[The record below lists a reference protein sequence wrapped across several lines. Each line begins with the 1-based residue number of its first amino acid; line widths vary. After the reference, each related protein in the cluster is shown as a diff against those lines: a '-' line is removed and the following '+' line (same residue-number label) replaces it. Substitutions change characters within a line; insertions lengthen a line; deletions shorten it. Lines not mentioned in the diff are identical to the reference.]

1 MNRPS
6 PDIAQVNA
14 DLAHL
19 VAQKLGVSSAGLDKA
34 RRRAGRLLPRWVRR
48 DLRWLAAQETMAGH
62 PKLRM
67 QIDTARVSKVARRV
81 ARHLEAIDPK
91 ERAKDR
97 WLGLAAVVAF
107 NFLLVAALVIAVLA
121 WRGVIGP
128 G

>member
-1 MNRPS
+1 MTRTN

-19 VAQKLGVSSAGLDKA
+19 VAQKLGVSGAGLDKA

-48 DLRWLAAQETMAGH
+48 DLSWLATQEAMAGH
-62 PKLRM
+62 PRLRM
-67 QIDTARVSKVARRV
+67 QIDTARVAKVAGRV
-81 ARHLEAIDPK
+81 ARHLETIDPK

-97 WLGLAAVVAF
+97 WLGLAAVIAF